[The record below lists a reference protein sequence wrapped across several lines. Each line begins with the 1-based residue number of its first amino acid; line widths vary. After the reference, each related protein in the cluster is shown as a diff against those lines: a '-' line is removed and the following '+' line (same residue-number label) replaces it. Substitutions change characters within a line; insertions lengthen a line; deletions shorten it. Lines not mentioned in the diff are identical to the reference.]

1 VKKLKKI
8 LIVDDD
14 KNVCEYLRRNFEKE
28 GFKVIISNNGN
39 EAMIKFHALRPE
51 MVMLDVLLTGMDG
64 WQVCREIRKISR
76 IPIIFIT
83 SKSDIFDM
91 MLGFEIGADDYI
103 LKPFDVREVIARVRA
118 IQRRIAVEKPKFTT
132 KEIFYENIHINLTD
146 YTVKINGDV
155 VDIPPKE
162 IELLY
167 YMASNP
173 NRVFTRD
180 QLLDSVW
187 GVDFYGETRT
197 VDVHIKKLRQ
207 KLEGAS
213 DKWNLTTVWGV
224 GYKFQIL

>member
-1 VKKLKKI
+1 
-8 LIVDDD
+8 
-14 KNVCEYLRRNFEKE
+14 
-28 GFKVIISNNGN
+28 
-39 EAMIKFHALRPE
+39 
-51 MVMLDVLLTGMDG
+51 
-64 WQVCREIRKISR
+64 
-76 IPIIFIT
+76 
-83 SKSDIFDM
+83 
-91 MLGFEIGADDYI
+91 
-103 LKPFDVREVIARVRA
+103 
-118 IQRRIAVEKPKFTT
+118 
-132 KEIFYENIHINLTD
+132 
-146 YTVKINGDV
+146 NGDV

-180 QLLDSVW
+180 QILEAVW
-187 GVDFYGETRT
+187 GMDFFGESRT

>member
-1 VKKLKKI
+1 MKKI

-14 KNVCEYLRRNFEKE
+14 KNICEYLRRNLEKA
-28 GFKVIISNNGN
+28 GFKAIVSNNGN
-39 EAMIKFHALRPE
+39 EAMIKFHALKPE
-51 MVMLDVLLTGMDG
+51 MVLLDVLLTGMDG
-64 WQVCREIRKISR
+64 WQICREIRKISR
-76 IPIIFIT
+76 IPILFIT
-83 SKSDIFDM
+83 SKAEIHDV

-103 LKPFDVREVIARVRA
+103 LKPFDVREVIARIRA
-118 IQRRIAVEKPKFTT
+118 IQRRMIVEKPKFDI
-132 KEIFYENIHINLTD
+132 KEIFHDNIHINLTD
-146 YTVKINGDV
+146 YTVRINGDV

-180 QLLDSVW
+180 QILEAVW
-187 GVDFYGETRT
+187 GMDFFGESRT